1 MTYQVDTIALR
12 KAMLDKEFTTIEA
25 LSNASGVNRNTVGD
39 ILNGKIRPTSTVIE
53 KISMTLELDGSAIG
67 RIFFSQKLA

>member
-12 KAMLDKEFTTIEA
+12 KAMLDKKITTIEG
-25 LSNASGVNRNTVGD
+25 LSNASGVNRNTVSD
-39 ILNGKIRPTSTVIE
+39 VLNGKIRPTSTVIE
-53 KISMTLELDGSAIG
+53 KISMALDLDGSAIG